1 MNMKRLFI
9 ALLLMMVAFS
19 ANMVMAQ
26 QMPPIPVDPE
36 VRIGKLDCGL
46 TYYIRHND
54 YPEHRV
60 NFYIAQ
66 RVGSIQ
72 EEESLR
78 GLAHVLEHMAFNG
91 SEHFNGEGKGI
102 IDYTRSLGVE
112 FGRNLNAYTSIAET
126 VYNIND
132 VPSTRQ
138 SAIDSCLLILQDW
151 SNGLLL
157 TDEEIDKERGV
168 IHAEW
173 RLRRS
178 ANQRMMERQLETLY
192 PDSKYGRRMPI
203 GLMSVV
209 DSFPYQELRDYY
221 HKWYRPDNQALV
233 IVGDVDVDHIE
244 AQIQELFKDCKLD
257 PNAAQVVEEPVP
269 DNEEPIIVIDK
280 DKEQQ
285 TSTVQL
291 MFKHDA
297 VPREDKVSIEYL
309 LTNYIKTMAASM
321 FNSRMSEKAM
331 EPDCPFLMGYA
342 YDGNYLYS
350 QNKGAFNMVCMPKE
364 GMVEA
369 ATEALVTEAMRAAK
383 HGFTETEYA
392 RCREE
397 ILSSLESRYNER
409 NKIYNGSLASEYY
422 RNYLDGE
429 PIPSIEQEYQ
439 LVNQILPMIP
449 VEAVNEVLP
458 ELITTDGKNMVIV
471 NFNQEKDDAVY
482 ATPEAMLTAVN
493 NGLNAEVEAFVD
505 NVRQEP
511 LISKLPKK
519 GKIKKERYNSQFDY
533 KELEL
538 SNGARVILKPTKFKD
553 DEIMMNARQRGG
565 ASLYGEKDR
574 LNAAMSGFISM
585 VSGMGEFSSTELEK
599 ALAGKQ
605 VSVNVGMG
613 SYYDDVS
620 ASSTVKDLETMF
632 QLIYLGFTDIRK
644 DEKGYNTFI
653 NMMETSLKN
662 RDLLPETAFSDSLS
676 VTLGSHSWRS
686 KPITAESLKQLDYD
700 RVMQILK
707 ERTANAANFTF
718 YFIGSFDEATI
729 RPLIEQYIASLPA
742 KKGVKTN
749 WVNIDNYPE
758 GEVINHFSR
767 KMEEPKANS
776 AIYWYNKTMPFTV
789 ENEVKADLLGKLLD
803 KIYLQKIRE
812 DAGAAYSTSAYGWNS
827 LNGDNPFT
835 AISARCP
842 VKPEFTDLAL
852 KIMNEEIVNAC
863 TTIDGA
869 ALEDFKEMLL
879 KDYQTSIKENW
890 YWMSIL
896 QWYVERGMDKHTSY
910 EQIVKS
916 QTPESI
922 AAFAR
927 ELLSAGNKVE
937 VVMTPEE

>member
-1 MNMKRLFI
+1 MKRLLF

-19 ANMVMAQ
+19 TNMVMAQ

-72 EEESLR
+72 EEESQR
-78 GLAHVLEHMAFNG
+78 GLAHFLEHMAFNG

-102 IDYTRSLGVE
+102 IDYTRSLGVA
-112 FGRNLNAYTSIAET
+112 FGKDLNAYTSIAET

-138 SAIDSCLLILQDW
+138 SAIDSCLLILKDW

-168 IHAEW
+168 IHEEW

-178 ANQRMMERQLETLY
+178 AQQRMLENQLEKLY
-192 PDSKYGRRMPI
+192 PGSKYGRRMPI
-203 GLMSVV
+203 GLMEVV
-209 DSFPYQELRDYY
+209 DNFKYNELRDYY

-574 LNAAMSGFISM
+574 LNAALSGFISM
-585 VSGMGEFSSTELEK
+585 VSGLGEFSSTELEK

-613 SYYDDVS
+613 TYFDDVS

-676 VTLGSHSWRS
+676 VTLGSHNWRS
-686 KPITAESLKQLDYD
+686 MPITAESLKQLDYD
-700 RVMQILK
+700 RVIQILK

>member
-1 MNMKRLFI
+1 M
-9 ALLLMMVAFS
+9 
-19 ANMVMAQ
+19 
-26 QMPPIPVDPE
+26 
-36 VRIGKLDCGL
+36 
-46 TYYIRHND
+46 
-54 YPEHRV
+54 
-60 NFYIAQ
+60 
-66 RVGSIQ
+66 
-72 EEESLR
+72 
-78 GLAHVLEHMAFNG
+78 
-91 SEHFNGEGKGI
+91 
-102 IDYTRSLGVE
+102 
-112 FGRNLNAYTSIAET
+112 
-126 VYNIND
+126 
-132 VPSTRQ
+132 
-138 SAIDSCLLILQDW
+138 
-151 SNGLLL
+151 
-157 TDEEIDKERGV
+157 
-168 IHAEW
+168 
-173 RLRRS
+173 
-178 ANQRMMERQLETLY
+178 
-192 PDSKYGRRMPI
+192 
-203 GLMSVV
+203 
-209 DSFPYQELRDYY
+209 
-221 HKWYRPDNQALV
+221 
-233 IVGDVDVDHIE
+233 
-244 AQIQELFKDCKLD
+244 
-257 PNAAQVVEEPVP
+257 
-269 DNEEPIIVIDK
+269 
-280 DKEQQ
+280 
-285 TSTVQL
+285 
-291 MFKHDA
+291 
-297 VPREDKVSIEYL
+297 
-309 LTNYIKTMAASM
+309 
-321 FNSRMSEKAM
+321 
-331 EPDCPFLMGYA
+331 
-342 YDGNYLYS
+342 
-350 QNKGAFNMVCMPKE
+350 
-364 GMVEA
+364 
-369 ATEALVTEAMRAAK
+369 
-383 HGFTETEYA
+383 
-392 RCREE
+392 
-397 ILSSLESRYNER
+397 
-409 NKIYNGSLASEYY
+409 
-422 RNYLDGE
+422 
-429 PIPSIEQEYQ
+429 
-439 LVNQILPMIP
+439 
-449 VEAVNEVLP
+449 
-458 ELITTDGKNMVIV
+458 
-471 NFNQEKDDAVY
+471 
-482 ATPEAMLTAVN
+482 
-493 NGLNAEVEAFVD
+493 
-505 NVRQEP
+505 
-511 LISKLPKK
+511 
-519 GKIKKERYNSQFDY
+519 
-533 KELEL
+533 

-749 WVNIDNYPE
+749 WVNHDDYPE

-910 EQIVKS
+910 EQIVKA